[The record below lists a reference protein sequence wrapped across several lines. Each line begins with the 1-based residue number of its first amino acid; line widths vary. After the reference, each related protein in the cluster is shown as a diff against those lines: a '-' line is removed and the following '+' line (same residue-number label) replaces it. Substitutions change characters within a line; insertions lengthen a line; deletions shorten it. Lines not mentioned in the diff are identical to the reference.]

1 MKESIYKDYNELP
14 LFLNAKI
21 VAGLLGNSQSSA
33 YELMHEDGFPTL
45 QVGTRLV
52 VPKDQF
58 LRWMQS
64 QLER

>member
-21 VAGLLGNSQSSA
+21 VAGRLGISQSSA

>member
-21 VAGLLGNSQSSA
+21 VAGLLGISQSSA

-45 QVGTRLV
+45 QVGPRLV

>member
-21 VAGLLGNSQSSA
+21 VAGLLGISQSSA

-45 QVGTRLV
+45 QVGNRLV

>member
-21 VAGLLGNSQSSA
+21 VAGLLGISQSSA
-33 YELMHEDGFPTL
+33 YELMHEDSFPTL

>member
-1 MKESIYKDYNELP
+1 MKESKYKDYKELP

-21 VAGLLGNSQSSA
+21 VAGLLGISQSSA

>member
-21 VAGLLGNSQSSA
+21 VAGLLGISQSSA

-64 QLER
+64 QLGR

>member
-1 MKESIYKDYNELP
+1 MKESVYKSYDELP

-21 VAGLLGNSQSSA
+21 VAGLLGISQSSA

>member
-1 MKESIYKDYNELP
+1 MKESIYQDYNELP

-21 VAGLLGNSQSSA
+21 VAGLLGISQSSA

>member
-1 MKESIYKDYNELP
+1 MKESIYKDNNELP

-21 VAGLLGNSQSSA
+21 VAGLLGISQSSA

>member
-1 MKESIYKDYNELP
+1 MKESIYKDYDELP

-21 VAGLLGNSQSSA
+21 VAGLLGISQSSA

>member
-21 VAGLLGNSQSSA
+21 VAGLLGISQSSA

-45 QVGTRLV
+45 RVGTRLV

>member
-21 VAGLLGNSQSSA
+21 VAGLLGISQSSA

>member
-21 VAGLLGNSQSSA
+21 VAGLLGISQSSA

-64 QLER
+64 QVER

>member
-21 VAGLLGNSQSSA
+21 VAGLLGISQSSA

-58 LRWMQS
+58 LRWMKS

>member
-1 MKESIYKDYNELP
+1 MKDSIYKDYNELP

-21 VAGLLGNSQSSA
+21 VAGLLGISQSSA